1 MATLSDFKTRLG
13 KLTATKGLA
22 EDVLEVFID
31 KALLAWSEYNPEQVL
46 MKKVPVDR
54 ESDGFY
60 AVPTDAES
68 VTRVLVHD
76 TDIEIEFKVER
87 DAETNEDKIRLG
99 LISRPSTAFISGDYE
114 PEANGALSGV
124 QFERGYARGGVDG
137 EYDHFDI
144 SYLRIPEIERIERL
158 SRQDLDTIELYVEH
172 LGYLDKASQTENLVD
187 ITDQDS
193 SGDSTTLRQSNIGRQ
208 NRSLADGKKEEFE
221 KRAIRPYA
229 SERTTYAHVYTY
241 SRIR

>member
-13 KLTATKGLA
+13 KLRATKGIA
-22 EDVLEVFID
+22 DDVLDVYIE

-54 ESDGFY
+54 ESNGFY
-60 AVPTDAES
+60 DVPTDAES
-68 VTRVLVHD
+68 VTKVLVHD
-76 TDIEIEFKVER
+76 TDIEIEFQVER
-87 DAETNEDKIRLG
+87 DAKTNEDKIRLG
-99 LISRPSTAFISGDYE
+99 PIRRPSTVFISGDSE
-114 PEANGALSGV
+114 RQWNVALSGG
-124 QFERGYARGGVDG
+124 QFEQGYARGVADG
-137 EYDHFDI
+137 YSHFDI
-144 SYLRIPEIERIERL
+144 SYRRIPEIARL
-158 SRQDLDTIELYVEH
+158 LRQDLNTIELYVEH

-208 NRSLADGKKEEFE
+208 NKSLADMKKEEFE

-229 SERTTYAHVYTY
+229 SERTTYAHVYDY
-241 SRIR
+241 RCIP

>member
-13 KLTATKGLA
+13 KLTATKNLSD
-22 EDVLEVFID
+22 ELIEVFIE

-46 MKKVPVDR
+46 MKKVPVDT

-60 AVPTDAES
+60 DVPADAES
-68 VTRVLVHD
+68 VTKVLIHN
-76 TDIEIEFKVER
+76 TDIEIEFEVER

-99 LISRPSTAFISGDYE
+99 PISRPSTAFISGDYE
-114 PEANGALSGV
+114 PEANGALSGM
-124 QFERGYARGGVDG
+124 QFEWGYARGGVDAG
-137 EYDHFDI
+137 YNHFDI
-144 SYLRIPEIERIERL
+144 AYLRIPEIERL
-158 SRQDLDTIELYVEH
+158 SRQDLNTVELYVEY

-187 ITDQDS
+187 ITDADS

-208 NRSLADGKKEEFE
+208 NKSLADMKKEEFE

-229 SERTTYAHVYTY
+229 SKRTTYSHVYTY

>member
-13 KLTATKGLA
+13 KLTATKNLSD
-22 EDVLEVFID
+22 ELIEVFIE

-54 ESDGFY
+54 ESNGFY
-60 AVPTDAES
+60 DVPADAES
-68 VTRVLVHD
+68 VSRVFVHD
-76 TDIEIEFKVER
+76 TDIEIEFQVER

-99 LISRPSTAFISGDYE
+99 PISRPATAFISGDYE
-114 PEANGALSGV
+114 PEADGALSGV

-137 EYDHFDI
+137 GYDHFDI
-144 SYLRIPEIERIERL
+144 SYLRIPEIEQL
-158 SRQDLDTIELYVEH
+158 SRQDLNTVELYVEH

-187 ITDQDS
+187 ITDADS

-208 NRSLADGKKEEFE
+208 NKSLADMKKEEFE

-229 SERTTYAHVYTY
+229 SKRTTYSHVYY
-241 SRIR
+241 YG